1 MLHWR
6 KGETYVHRTWDWDGG
21 QRNTQFLGYVHTDKG
36 NHLNFEVGIKLFSDQ
51 LSGAEQGLTGLNGAE
66 QG

>member
-36 NHLNFEVGIKLFSDQ
+36 NHLNFEVGIKLFSDH
-51 LSGAEQGLTGLNGAE
+51 LSGA
-66 QG
+66 